1 MKSWFSR
8 LGSWQADQAMF
19 FSTATRNPIA
29 IIAHDQLFCFSVAEP
44 VHGAKQLNGSN
55 CLNRATRLL
64 EGDGF
69 NPLDFLNGEC
79 ELFGLKVLFHMLSAR
94 GPR

>member
-1 MKSWFSR
+1 
-8 LGSWQADQAMF
+8 MF
-19 FSTATRNPIA
+19 FSTATRNPTA
-29 IIAHDQLFCFSVAEP
+29 VIAHDQLSAFRLQNLCTSKAIER
-44 VHGAKQLNGSN
+44 LE

>member
-1 MKSWFSR
+1 
-8 LGSWQADQAMF
+8 MF
-19 FSTATRNPIA
+19 FSTATRNPTA
-29 IIAHDQLFCFSVAEP
+29 VIAHDQLSAFRLQNLCTEQS
-44 VHGAKQLNGSN
+44 KLNGLN

-69 NPLDFLNGEC
+69 DPLDFLNGEC